1 MSESTHVR
9 GTRGEQMAA
18 RFLTRKGYTIFHCN
32 YRDKISRNEIDL
44 ITRQDDCIV
53 SVEVNTGSALAFGD
67 PVTWVTWMDIRKQRC
82 VTHAVSRYIR
92 DTYFC
97 DSDCRIEVIGI
108 TVDRGLSFIKHLEHT
123 STGIMQ

>member
-9 GTRGEQMAA
+9 GTQGGHLSALC
-18 RFLTRKGYTIFHCN
+18 FTRKGYTIFHCN

-44 ITRQDDCIV
+44 ITRQEDCIV

-67 PVTWVTWMDIRKQRC
+67 PVTWMDIRKQRC
-82 VTHAVSRYIR
+82 VTRAVSRYIH
-92 DTYFC
+92 DTYFY
-97 DSDCRIEVIGI
+97 DCRVNVIGI
-108 TVDRGLSFIKHLEHT
+108 TVDRGLFFIKHLEHT